1 MTDDELIT
9 AVRQPF
15 TTVRMN
21 TPVDQIVSRG
31 RAVRARHRIPWMA
44 GTLAVAAGLAVALTA
59 LLPASHQPRTQLTAW
74 TVAEQAGGNI
84 RVTIRELR
92 DPAGLQRKLRAD
104 GVSASVTFFGQ
115 DNPACDRRAGTA
127 GQTRRPGTCGR
138 RKPAQRHLGDR
149 PDRRVDPDRGR
160 AIPRLSGRVSQG
172 RSS

>member
-59 LLPASHQPRTQLTAW
+59 LLPAHHQPPTPPTPRAG
-74 TVAEQAGGNI
+74 ARPAGGNI
-84 RVTIRELR
+84 
-92 DPAGLQRKLRAD
+92 PAPL
-104 GVSASVTFFGQ
+104 
-115 DNPACDRRAGTA
+115 PAFPYPPPPPPHPPP
-127 GQTRRPGTCGR
+127 TRS
-138 RKPAQRHLGDR
+138 
-149 PDRRVDPDRGR
+149 PDTPT
-160 AIPRLSGRVSQG
+160 
-172 RSS
+172 